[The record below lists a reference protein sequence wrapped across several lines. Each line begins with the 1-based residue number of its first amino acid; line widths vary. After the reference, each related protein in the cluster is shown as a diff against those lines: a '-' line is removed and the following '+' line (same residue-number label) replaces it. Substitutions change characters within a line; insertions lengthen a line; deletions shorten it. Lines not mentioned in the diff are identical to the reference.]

1 MADVRDQ
8 RVIGELRARIGAIE
22 GGGRRRCGVLPFG
35 IAVLDR
41 GLPGGGLA
49 LGALHEVNGE
59 GPDLAHAA
67 APALFVAGV
76 LARLEGPVLWC
87 LRRGDLFAP
96 ALAEVGLH
104 PDRVIYAESGGDA
117 AVLPVM
123 EEGLRYSGLAAVV
136 GEAAR
141 LPLVAGKR
149 LQLAAEISGAMAL
162 VIRRCRRRPEG
173 IAEPTAAVTRWRVA
187 VLPSAPLAMPG
198 LGRPRWRLELLRCR
212 GGGEGAWIV
221 EACDAAGRLAV
232 AADVA
237 DRPAA
242 PAARRAGG

>member
-1 MADVRDQ
+1 MRDR
-8 RVIGELRARIGAIE
+8 RVIEELRARIGAIE
-22 GGGRRRCGVLPFG
+22 GGGRRRCGALPFG
-35 IAVLDR
+35 VAALDR
-41 GLPGGGLA
+41 CLPGGGLA
-49 LGALHEVNGE
+49 LGALHEVSGE

-67 APALFVAGV
+67 VPTLFVAGV

-87 LRRGDLFAP
+87 LRAGDLYGP

-104 PDRVIYAESGGDA
+104 ADRVIYAETGGDA

-123 EEGLRYSGLAAVV
+123 EEGLRHPGLAAVV
-136 GEAAR
+136 GETAR

-149 LQLAAEISGAMAL
+149 LALAAEGSGALAV
-162 VIRRCRRRPEG
+162 VIRRGHRPEG
-173 IAEPTAAVTRWRVA
+173 IAEPTAAVTRWRVGA
-187 VLPSAPLAMPG
+187 IPSAPLAVPG
-198 LGRPRWRLELLRCR
+198 VGRPRWRLELLRCR

-221 EACDAAGRLAV
+221 EACNAAGRLAV

-242 PAARRAGG
+242 SASRRASG

>member
-1 MADVRDQ
+1 MADTRHQ

-22 GGGRRRCGVLPFG
+22 GCGRKRCGALPFG
-35 IAVLDR
+35 VPELDR
-41 GLPGGGLA
+41 CLPDGGLA
-49 LGALHEVNGE
+49 LGALHEVIGD

-87 LRRGDLFAP
+87 LRACDLFGP

-123 EEGLRYSGLAAVV
+123 EEGLRHPGLAGVV
-136 GEAAR
+136 GETAR
-141 LPLVAGKR
+141 LSLVAGKR
-149 LQLAAEISGAMAL
+149 LQLAAEGSGAVAL
-162 VIRRCRRRPEG
+162 VIRRRRSGEVT
-173 IAEPTAAVTRWRVA
+173 IEPTPAVSRWRIGA
-187 VLPSAPLAMPG
+187 LPSAPLAAPG

-212 GGGEGAWIV
+212 GGGTGAWIV
-221 EACDAAGRLAV
+221 
-232 AADVA
+232 
-237 DRPAA
+237 
-242 PAARRAGG
+242 